1 MKKDFIETGKIRQG
15 LVAFDL
21 SEADYDILKYL
32 KFFVGVVPAEAL
44 HFLHVSPEFDVLRSF
59 YFESDETLADGWGL
73 NETVWE
79 KIKEEVISIFSDSPH
94 LKFSFEATAGKPLE
108 VILAKEA
115 ELNTD
120 LLIVGKKVKENAQGI
135 LMRNLVRK
143 AKDAILVIPEDV
155 PATMN
160 KILVPVDFSDNSARA
175 LEAAVSLAKKA
186 GNIEIAAL
194 NVYNLPELSSYR
206 LGKPMSEFKL
216 MVEENITEAFAKF
229 VAKHAAGYEAHVSI
243 KVQEHLKPS
252 VSGYILEHAA
262 LEKADFLVIGAKGH
276 SLLDRLL
283 LGSVTEKILSLND
296 NMTTLVV
303 K

>member
-1 MKKDFIETGKIRQG
+1 MKNNFIETGKVRQG

-21 SEADYDILKYL
+21 SEADYDILSYL
-32 KFFVGVVPAEAL
+32 KFFVGVVPADAL

-59 YFESDETLADGWGL
+59 YFESDETMADAWGL

-79 KIKEEVISIFSDSPH
+79 KIKEEVISIFSDSPD

-108 VILAKEA
+108 VILKKEA
-115 ELNTD
+115 ELEAD
-120 LLIVGKKVKENAQGI
+120 LLVVGKKANEHAQGI

-143 AKDAILVIPEDV
+143 AKDAILVVPEKA

-160 KILVPVDFSDNSARA
+160 KILVPIDFSDNSARA
-175 LEAAVSLAKKA
+175 LEAAVSLAKEA
-186 GNIEIAAL
+186 GNVEIVVL
-194 NVYNLPELSSYR
+194 NVYNLPEVSSYR
-206 LGKPMSEFKL
+206 LSKPRGEFKE

-229 VAKHAAGYEAHVSI
+229 VHKHAAGYQTHVSM

-252 VSGYILEHAA
+252 VSGYILDHAA
-262 LEKADFLVIGAKGH
+262 AEKADFLVMGAKGH

-283 LGSVTEKILSLND
+283 LGSVTEKILSHNES
-296 NMTTLVV
+296 MATLVV